1 MLLSILIF
9 SFGILLYVMMEMD
22 RKGRGEL
29 GKLHAQTQTKPS
41 YMVHDLPSELPLIY
55 IFDIFYWK
63 NHLCLLPDRY

>member
-29 GKLHAQTQTKPS
+29 GKLQTQTKPS

>member
-29 GKLHAQTQTKPS
+29 GKIQTRTKPS